1 MKMLKIRKKFDF
13 GVITKYYAFDQ
24 ILCLEF
30 DENFTFLKLL
40 SEQDKIDGEIDRFD
54 VEKWELFVT
63 SNSKSIFEICM
74 G

>member
-13 GVITKYYAFDQ
+13 GLITKYYSFSQ
-24 ILCLEF
+24 FLSIEF
-30 DENFTFLKLL
+30 DEEFTFIKLQT
-40 SEQDKIDGEIDRFD
+40 EQDKIDGAIQRFD

-63 SNSKSIFEICM
+63 SNSKLIFEISI